1 MMPAASQLWTPVD
14 PLPLSTLHP
23 ASRAGAGVL
32 AVLTALLAP
41 PPLLIPLAVVV
52 VWLMRRAGMRGAGL
66 GGWLRAW
73 WPVALMIV
81 AIHTLTTTA
90 AAPLGQP
97 SLTGALRGGL
107 ALTRLAIMLGA
118 MALLSRVLPLP
129 DLVVAL
135 GWWLR
140 PLRPLGVD
148 TRHLG
153 VTLAVALGTAPRT
166 QAEAGRIL
174 ACLRLRTADGRP
186 RRGLR
191 LRLRERLR
199 VIPPLMEGLA
209 RRGET
214 LPLALAG
221 RLPRTEA
228 PLPRLPWPQG
238 LVLLAWIVLLALTVG
253 VRP

>member
-1 MMPAASQLWTPVD
+1 MIPAAGQLWAPVD
-14 PLPLSTLHP
+14 PLPLSTIHP

-41 PPLLIPLAVVV
+41 PPLLIPLAGVM
-52 VWLMRRAGMRGAGL
+52 VWLLRRGGLRGAGL
-66 GGWLRAW
+66 AGWLRTW
-73 WPVALMIV
+73 WPVALV
-81 AIHTLTTTA
+81 VLAIHTFTTTA

-97 SLTGALRGGL
+97 SLTGALLGGL
-107 ALTRLAIMLGA
+107 ALARLAVMLGS
-118 MALLSRVLPLP
+118 MALISRVLPLP
-129 DLVVAL
+129 ELIVAL

-191 LRLRERLR
+191 LRERLR
-199 VIPPLMEGLA
+199 VLPPLIEGLA

-221 RLPRTEA
+221 RLPRTEV

-238 LVLLAWIVLLALTVG
+238 LVLLAWISLLVLTAG
-253 VRP
+253 VFR

>member
-1 MMPAASQLWTPVD
+1 MIPAAGGLWRPTD
-14 PLPLSTLHP
+14 PLPLRDVHP
-23 ASRAGAGVL
+23 ATRLGGGVL

-41 PPLLIPLAVVV
+41 APALVPLLSLVG
-52 VWLMRRAGMRGAGL
+52 WLLVRAGLRPGGL
-66 GGWLRAW
+66 AGWLTPW
-73 WPVALMIV
+73 WPVALLV
-81 AIHTLTTTA
+81 VLVHAVTA
-90 AAPLGQP
+90 TDAAPLFRP
-97 SLTGALRGGL
+97 SLVGLGRGGL
-107 ALTRLAIMLGA
+107 ALIRLSTMLLS
-118 MALLSRVLPLP
+118 MALLMRLVPLP
-129 DLVVAL
+129 DLVGGL
-135 GWWLR
+135 SWWLR

-166 QAEAGRIL
+166 QAEAARLL

-191 LRLRERLR
+191 LRDRLR
-199 VIPPLMEGLA
+199 VLPPLMEGIV

-221 RLPRTEA
+221 RVGLDPVA
-228 PLPRLPWPQG
+228 PVPLPWRQG
-238 LVLLAWIVLLALTVG
+238 LVLTVWSVLLVV

>member
-1 MMPAASQLWTPVD
+1 MIPATGQLWTPVD
-14 PLPLSTLHP
+14 PLPLGALHP
-23 ASRAGAGVL
+23 ASRIGAGVL

-41 PPLLIPLAVVV
+41 PPLLIPLAVVIA
-52 VWLMRRAGMRGAGL
+52 WFLRRGGLRRAGL
-66 GGWLRAW
+66 GGWLRVW
-73 WPVALMIV
+73 WPVALV
-81 AIHTLTTTA
+81 VVVIHTLTTTA

-107 ALTRLAIMLGA
+107 ALARLAVMLGT
-118 MALLSRVLPLP
+118 MALISRVLPLP

-148 TRHLG
+148 TRYLG

-186 RRGLR
+186 QRGLR
-191 LRLRERLR
+191 LRERVR
-199 VIPPLMEGLA
+199 VVPPLMEGLA

-238 LVLLAWIVLLALTVG
+238 LVLLAWIAILVLTSD